1 MGASGIT
8 QTPGPP
14 AVSKSPKLCGFCTGP
29 RHGHRTYSHLH
40 SRLDHRRFR
49 HAFALDDPQSA
60 GLLAISPGLS
70 VKFPDEHAMLEQGM
84 IVYDALYA
92 WIKSARAEV
101 HNANFFRKA

>member
-1 MGASGIT
+1 MDTAPIR
-8 QTPGPP
+8 TPPHP
-14 AVSKSPKLCGFCTGP
+14 
-29 RHGHRTYSHLH
+29 H

-70 VKFPDEHAMLEQGM
+70 VKFPDEHALLEQGM